1 MLNRMFNAESAMQI
15 EVKKIGNSVGLILP
29 AKLVAAQ
36 RLEVGDVLTV
46 TETPDGLTL
55 SRRDASFENDLE
67 RARALIKKHRNS
79 LVALAD
85 V

>member
-1 MLNRMFNAESAMQI
+1 MQI

-46 TETPDGLTL
+46 TETPDGLSL
-55 SRRDASFENDLE
+55 SKRDADFERGLE
-67 RARALIKKHRNS
+67 IARKAFKDYRKTFA
-79 LVALAD
+79 ALAK
-85 V
+85 